1 MKLILLIIPLF
12 LLLESRS
19 GEIKDWGEKEVT
31 TPNIEVDNPYK
42 GVNWEKAIQIR
53 STSHIHIT
61 DQAGLDKAVRI
72 GYRHLPI
79 SNY

>member
-1 MKLILLIIPLF
+1 
-12 LLLESRS
+12 LEDIR
-19 GEIKDWGEKEVT
+19 DWGEKEVT